1 MDQNPGPIGTRQISY
16 TPTVN
21 LTAIVCERTIVWS
34 GLFPSR
40 FADTSAHATRAT
52 PVRTMS
58 AVLQLETSKRVGV
71 NLNTAAAAEAALRT
85 FWRLAEAW
93 KLTTAEQIALL
104 GVARTTLY
112 QWKQGKVGPL
122 DRHILERLSYLF
134 GIYAALQILL
144 PVPQRANEWIRKP
157 NTAPFLAGSSALE
170 RMLGGQVADLFVVR
184 QYLDAE
190 RGGKA

>member
-1 MDQNPGPIGTRQISY
+1 MFKSPTKLSITLRAPQGPRHERYVTSVQL
-16 TPTVN
+16 PD
-21 LTAIVCERTIVWS
+21 TAK
-34 GLFPSR
+34 P
-40 FADTSAHATRAT
+40 
-52 PVRTMS
+52 
-58 AVLQLETSKRVGV
+58 VGV
-71 NLNTAAAAEAALRT
+71 NLNTTAAGEAALRT

-122 DRHILERLSYLF
+122 DRHVLERLSYLF

-144 PVPQRANEWIRKP
+144 PVPERANEWIRKP

-170 RMLGGQVADLFVVR
+170 RMMGGQVADLFVVR